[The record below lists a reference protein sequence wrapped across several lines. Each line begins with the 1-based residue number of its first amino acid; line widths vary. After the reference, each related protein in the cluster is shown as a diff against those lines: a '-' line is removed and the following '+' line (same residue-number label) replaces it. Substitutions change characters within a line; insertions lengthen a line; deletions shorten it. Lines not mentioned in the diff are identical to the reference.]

1 MFEIYFDDLTKEKQA
16 EFIKVFGNNGNFD
29 VYPIATFA
37 TDDDE
42 DDEDRIVQEQV
53 YDGNANGICT
63 D

>member
-1 MFEIYFDDLTKEKQA
+1 MFEIYSDDLAKEKQA

-29 VYPIATFA
+29 VYPIATLRVY
-37 TDDDE
+37 DDE
-42 DDEDRIVQEQV
+42 ELMIQEQV

>member
-29 VYPIATFA
+29 VHPIATLRVY
-37 TDDDE
+37 DDE
-42 DDEDRIVQEQV
+42 EQMIQEQV